1 MAKLSEQTAEQ
12 LDDLQPAFE
21 ENEADEANALSTEF
35 QPQADQVEESV
46 PVDDEKLAG
55 ATHNARPIPRIS
67 IQAFCEDQRTADV
80 VQTASADRRLIKA
93 HMTVQIGGIEAA
105 FAHFQESP
113 TPNLIIIETVL
124 SRNEVLEQ
132 LDQLAGVCDPGTKV
146 IIIGQMNDVLLY
158 RELLARGVSEYLIN
172 PIEPIQLMESIS
184 NLYNDPDAD
193 PVGHIIAFIGAKGG
207 SGSSVVCHNV
217 SWAISENLKSDVVI
231 SDFDLPFGTAGL
243 DFDVDP
249 IQGIAD
255 ALSAPD
261 RLDEV
266 LLDRLLKEC
275 TEHLSLFAAPASLDR
290 NIELSS
296 QGCETVL
303 DVIRQ
308 NVPYVTADLPHIWA
322 DWSRDILLMADEIV
336 ITATPDLANLRNAK
350 NIIDFL
356 KERRSNDK
364 PPYLVLNK
372 VGMPK
377 FPEIPVKEFSEALQ
391 IEPSAII
398 EFDSQTFGICSNN
411 GNMIE
416 EMAPNANAATQFRDL
431 AFLITHRVQQKVE
444 QESML
449 TPLLKKIPFL
459 NSGA

>member
-1 MAKLSEQTAEQ
+1 MTKLSEQTAEQ
-12 LDDLQPAFE
+12 LDELQPAFE
-21 ENEADEANALSTEF
+21 EAQTEEANTLPVEF
-35 QPQADQVEESV
+35 QPEPDPEPEANIADDKQ
-46 PVDDEKLAG
+46 LAG
-55 ATHNARPIPRIS
+55 AAINARPIPRIS
-67 IQAFCEDQRTADV
+67 IQAFCENQRTADV
-80 VQTASADRRLIKA
+80 VQTASNDRRLIKT

-105 FAHFQESP
+105 IAHYQESP
-113 TPNLIIIETVL
+113 TPNLVIVETML
-124 SRNEVLEQ
+124 AGDEVLAQ
-132 LDQLAGVCDPGTKV
+132 LDELAGVCDPGTKV
-146 IIIGQMNDVLLY
+146 IVIGQTNDVLLY
-158 RELLARGVSEYLIN
+158 RELLTRGVSEYLIA

-184 NLYNDPDAD
+184 NLYNDPEAD
-193 PVGHIIAFIGAKGG
+193 PVGHVIAFVGAKGG
-207 SGSSVVCHNV
+207 SGSSVICHNV
-217 SWAISENLKSDVVI
+217 AWAISENLKSDVVI
-231 SDFDLPFGTAGL
+231 ADFDLPFGTAGL
-243 DFDVDP
+243 DFDQDP

-266 LLDRLLKEC
+266 LLDRLLTKC
-275 TEHLSLFAAPASLDR
+275 TDHLSLFAAPAALDR
-290 NIELSS
+290 NVEFNS
-296 QGCETVL
+296 QGSETVL

-308 NVPYVTADLPHIWA
+308 NIPYVAVDLPHIWA
-322 DWSRDILLMADEIV
+322 DWSRDILLMSDEIV

-364 PPYLVLNK
+364 APYLVLNK

-377 FPEIPVKEFSEALQ
+377 FPEIPAEEFAEALQ

-398 EFDSQTFGICSNN
+398 DFDSETFGICANN

-416 EMAPNANAATQFRDL
+416 EISPKARAAEQFRDL

-444 QESML
+444 TESVL
-449 TPLLKKIPFL
+449 SPFLKKIPFL